1 MPLSDPITP
10 GRIDWTGEN
19 PGILLK
25 GPDGGFSAMSLF
37 FRVSWSPVGA
47 GQLLLLYG
55 DLNDA
60 GGGISAPNLLMGD
73 NDRLAGFLMQEFIG
87 RLAAFRDAPPFAQL
101 GFRPAR
107 SIRSSGDPMGG
118 RYTETVSGDGL
129 AVELVW
135 EDLEP
140 PKALELVPEQTGT
153 KRHVM
158 FTVLV
163 PAKRAKIMVNGRR
176 LPGEVGTRVQA
187 GMETTTAF
195 LYFSETWIIPDA
207 GQ

>member
-1 MPLSDPITP
+1 MPLANPLTP

-25 GPDGGFSAMSLF
+25 DDDGSFTAMSLF
-37 FRVSWSPVGA
+37 FRVAWSPAGP

-55 DLNDA
+55 DPGHA
-60 GGGISAPNLLMGD
+60 GSGVSAPNLLMGD
-73 NDRLAGFLMQEFIG
+73 NPELAEFLMQEFIG
-87 RLAAFRDAPPFAQL
+87 RLQAFREAPPFDHLKYSA
-101 GFRPAR
+101 AR
-107 SIRSSGDPMGG
+107 TIRSSGDPSGH
-118 RYTETVSGDGL
+118 RYTELVADANV

-135 EDLEP
+135 EELEP
-140 PKALELVPEQTGT
+140 ARALELVPEQTGT

-163 PAKRAKIMVNGRR
+163 PAKEAMILVNGRR
-176 LPGEVGTRVQA
+176 LPGQVGTRVQA

-195 LYFSETWIIPDA
+195 LYFSETWIIPEA
-207 GQ
+207 G